1 MKGWLFMNTSPWAA
15 NMRHSLF
22 FLVLAALFGWQGA
35 RSHDG
40 GDWALSPA
48 LFPLLLSSALAL
60 LALALLLQGYRRLK
74 NGVPAVLPQGAD
86 FSTGRVFLVFGL
98 CCAYALLLPWAGF
111 FPSTALFLV
120 IFSLMIGER
129 RLWPIV
135 LLSFLS
141 PAAILLIFR
150 HGLTV
155 LLP

>member
-1 MKGWLFMNTSPWAA
+1 MNTSLWAA
-15 NMRHSLF
+15 NIRHSLF

-48 LFPLLLSSALAL
+48 LFPLLLSASLGL

-74 NGVPAVLPQGAD
+74 KGAPATSTQGAD
-86 FSTGRVFLVFGL
+86 STTGSVFLVFGL
-98 CCAYALLLPWAGF
+98 CCAYAFVLPWAGF
-111 FPSTALFLV
+111 FPATALFLAL
-120 IFSLMIGER
+120 FSLLIGER
-129 RLWPIV
+129 RLWTIA

-141 PAAILLIFR
+141 PAAVLIIFR
-150 HGLTV
+150 HGLNV